1 MMAAAAFFTLVGYEF
16 IRSPATVLFKNTWG
30 AENLPLVMSAMPVV
44 VFGGVALYGWILSH
58 LGPRRTLLVT
68 SLGSS
73 CFIVA
78 CYFGLLTGSKMVT
91 PILFLIKELYIVL
104 LIEQYWSYIN
114 SSLTPTTAKKVNG
127 PITGIAGLGGV
138 VGGSVGSLIVGPLGT
153 EAMVLAAALML
164 IPAAMVSNLTYRLHG
179 EPEAPDNSD
188 KSISHHMGWQMFRSN
203 PTLVCL
209 LAIVLSSQVIA
220 AVLDFKFNELLSV
233 EFAGATDME
242 TAFQLRFW
250 GFLNLVS
257 IGLQFVIAPLLLS
270 FIALRLVHLMLPLI
284 HFSAIIFA
292 IIEPS
297 VFSVG
302 LAFFLFKAFDY
313 SIFRAAKELLY
324 IPLEFDARYRAK
336 EVIDVF
342 GYRTGKGG
350 SSVLIALAQR
360 AGVIMGNYYLY
371 IAFFMAAIWL
381 TLVFPLTR
389 QKSG

>member
-179 EPEAPDNSD
+179 EPEAPDTSD
-188 KSISHHMGWQMFRSN
+188 ESISHHMGWQMFRSN

-250 GFLNLVS
+250 GFLNLAS

-313 SIFRAAKELLY
+313 SIFRAAKEILY